1 MMRSYFWLRRFA
13 VWSFAMMV
21 VAPLGGCGYQFVGE
35 SSLLPKE
42 ARTIYVEPFVNRS
55 RDVGLD
61 KELTTALRGEF
72 YRRGQLKIVDSAEQ
86 ADVILSGV
94 IRCYS
99 ECPGARVLSANS
111 NDEVLQYDSLLIMD
125 VTLRRREP
133 NEILWRGQGVRL
145 NQVYAGSRAAVVT
158 TSSAFQSTTTLNSR
172 DVSQLT
178 DIQLT
183 ELDRRAVRDR
193 LMEQF
198 ARELHQRVTE
208 MF

>member
-1 MMRSYFWLRRFA
+1 MMRSYFWLSRFA
-13 VWSFAMMV
+13 VWLFAMMT

-72 YRRGQLKIVDSAEQ
+72 YRRGQLKIVESAEQ
-86 ADVILSGV
+86 ADLILSGV
-94 IRCYS
+94 IRS
-99 ECPGARVLSANS
+99 FVDSTVASVNQD
-111 NDEVLQYDSLLIMD
+111 DEVLQYESLLIMD

-172 DVSQLT
+172 DVSQFT

>member
-1 MMRSYFWLRRFA
+1 MVRQFRWLWPFPGLSIA
-13 VWSFAMMV
+13 A
-21 VAPLGGCGYQFVGE
+21 AILATLNACGYQFVGE
-35 SSLLPKE
+35 SSLLPKD
-42 ARTIYVEPFVNRS
+42 AKTMYVDPFVNRS
-55 RDVGLD
+55 RDVGIE

-72 YRRGQLKIVDSAEQ
+72 YRRGQLKVVDSSEQ

-94 IRCYS
+94 IRS
-99 ECPGARVLSANS
+99 LDS
-111 NDEVLQYDSLLIMD
+111 NVATVNRKDEVLQYESVLILD

-145 NQVYAGSRAAVVT
+145 NQVYGGSRAAVVT
-158 TSSAFQSTTTLNSR
+158 TSSEFRTGTLNAL
-172 DVSQLT
+172 DVQRMT

-183 ELDRRAVRDR
+183 EVERRAVRDQ

-198 ARELHQRVTE
+198 AKELHQRVIE

>member
-1 MMRSYFWLRRFA
+1 MMRSYFGLSRFA
-13 VWSFAMMV
+13 VWLSAMMT

-72 YRRGQLKIVDSAEQ
+72 YRRGQLKIVESSEQ

-94 IRCYS
+94 IRS
-99 ECPGARVLSANS
+99 FDSTVASVNRD
-111 NDEVLQYDSLLIMD
+111 DEVLQYESLLIMD

-158 TSSAFQSTTTLNSR
+158 TSSKFRTGTFNST

-178 DIQLT
+178 DIQQT
-183 ELDRRAVRDR
+183 EVDRRAVRDQ

>member
-1 MMRSYFWLRRFA
+1 MMRSYFWLPRFA
-13 VWSFAMMV
+13 LWSFAMMI

-72 YRRGQLKIVDSAEQ
+72 YRRGQLKIVESAEQ
-86 ADVILSGV
+86 ADLILSGV

-99 ECPGARVLSANS
+99 DCPGASTVLSVNS
-111 NDEVLQYDSLLIMD
+111 NDEVLQYESLLIMD

-158 TSSAFQSTTTLNSR
+158 TSSEFRTGTLNST
-172 DVSQLT
+172 DVSRLT

-183 ELDRRAVRDR
+183 ELERRAVRDQ

>member
-1 MMRSYFWLRRFA
+1 MMRSYFWLSRFA
-13 VWSFAMMV
+13 VWSVAMMT

-55 RDVGLD
+55 RNVGLD

-158 TSSAFQSTTTLNSR
+158 TSSAFQSTGTLNST
-172 DVSQLT
+172 DISQMT

-183 ELDRRAVRDR
+183 ELEARAVRDR

>member
-1 MMRSYFWLRRFA
+1 MMRSYFWLPRFA
-13 VWSFAMMV
+13 LWSFAMMI

-55 RDVGLD
+55 RNVGLD

-72 YRRGQLKIVDSAEQ
+72 YRRGQLKIVVSAEQ
-86 ADVILSGV
+86 ADLILSGV
-94 IRCYS
+94 IRS
-99 ECPGARVLSANS
+99 LDSTVASVNQD
-111 NDEVLQYDSLLIMD
+111 DEVLQYDSLLIMD

>member
-1 MMRSYFWLRRFA
+1 MRSYFWLSRFA
-13 VWSFAMMV
+13 VWSFAIMM

-42 ARTIYVEPFVNRS
+42 AKTIYVEPFVNRS

-72 YRRGQLKIVDSAEQ
+72 YRRGQLKVVESAEQ
-86 ADVILSGV
+86 ADLILSGV
-94 IRCYS
+94 IRS
-99 ECPGARVLSANS
+99 LDSTVASVNRK
-111 NDEVLQYDSLLIMD
+111 DEVLQYESVLIMD

-145 NQVYAGSRAAVVT
+145 NQVYGGSRAAVVT
-158 TSSAFQSTTTLNSR
+158 TSSEFRTGTLNAS
-172 DVSQLT
+172 DVRRMT

-183 ELDRRAVRDR
+183 ELDRRAIRDQ

-198 ARELHQRVTE
+198 AKELHQHVTE